1 MAYGVTTGFGQL
13 ATTRIPVDKVHEL
26 QQNLV
31 RSHAVGVGEPLSRE
45 VVRAA
50 MVIRL
55 NTMAKGFSGVRQTVA
70 DHLAAMI
77 AADLVPW
84 VPSRGSLGAS
94 GDLAP
99 SAHLV
104 LAMMGEGELLTA
116 QGRREPAG
124 PALRAAGLAPLELEA
139 KEGLSL
145 LNGTQF
151 MAAVGCL
158 AVADGE
164 ALLDTA
170 DLVGAMSLEG
180 LRASVGPFQERI
192 QLLRPI
198 PGQLLTARTCAPPP
212 RAAPS
217 CSAT

>member
-1 MAYGVTTGFGQL
+1 M
-13 ATTRIPVDKVHEL
+13 
-26 QQNLV
+26 
-31 RSHAVGVGEPLSRE
+31 GVGAPLPRE

-50 MVIRL
+50 MTIRL
-55 NTMAKGFSGVRQTVA
+55 NTLARGYSGVRVEVA
-70 DHLAAMI
+70 EFLAAMI
-77 AADLVPW
+77 DADLVAW

-104 LAMMGEGELLTA
+104 LAMMGEGELLEEGG
-116 QGRREPAG
+116 GRVPAG
-124 PALRAAGLAPLELEA
+124 PALRAAGLAPLTLEA

-158 AVADGE
+158 AVVDGE
-164 ALLDTA
+164 ALLDSA

-180 LRASVGPFQERI
+180 LRASVVS
-192 QLLRPI
+192 L
-198 PGQLLTARTCAPPP
+198 PGADPGAAPRSPASCARRSTCAPRP
-212 RAAPS
+212 RAARS
-217 CSAT
+217 C